1 MTEKLTRLKNILKK
15 INSVLVAYSGG
26 VDSTFLLKV
35 ALDTLGKNN
44 VFAVI
49 AKSETYPSS
58 EIKYAVRIAKFLGAK
73 YSVIK
78 TNELKDKRFVKNPV
92 NRCYYCK
99 KELFSRLKK
108 IAKKLKIN
116 YVVDGSNYDDRLD
129 FRPGSI
135 AGKKLGIR
143 SPLKEAN
150 ITKKDIRKL
159 SKNMGLPTWNKPSF
173 ACLSSRIPYGNKI
186 ELKVL
191 KMIDSAEKSLK
202 EFGFNQVRVRHHNN
216 IARIELDS
224 KGIKKVLKN
233 NLSKKIAERLKKI
246 GYTYITLDLEGY
258 RSGSMNIVRDSQK

>member
-1 MTEKLTRLKNILKK
+1 MQKKLNRLKNILKK
-15 INSVLVAYSGG
+15 INKVVVAYSGG

-49 AKSETYPSS
+49 ARGETYPSS
-58 EIKYAVRIAKFLGAK
+58 EVKYAINIAKFLGAK

-78 TNELKDKRFVKNPV
+78 TDELKDERFVKNPV

-99 KELFSRLKK
+99 EELFSKLKD
-108 IAKKLKIN
+108 IAKGLRIN
-116 YVVDGSNYDDRLD
+116 CVIDGTNYDDRLD
-129 FRPGSI
+129 FRPGSLV
-135 AGKKLGIR
+135 AKELGIR
-143 SPLKEAN
+143 SPLKEAKL
-150 ITKKDIRKL
+150 TKKDIRKL
-159 SKNMGLPTWNKPSF
+159 SKKMNLPTWNKPSF

-191 KMIDSAEKSLK
+191 KMIDSAEKFLK
-202 EFGFNQVRVRHHNN
+202 ELGFNQVRVRHHNN
-216 IARIELDS
+216 IARIELD
-224 KGIKKVLKN
+224 KKDMKKVFKK

-258 RSGSMNIVRDSQK
+258 RTGSMNIRK